1 MIGDVWTNSAELI
14 LRCHLY
20 PCENLY
26 FGGVSL
32 QTWPTGRPALLLS
45 PSYLRPLLMNSAP
58 LSTSAQMW
66 KSNSWL
72 RLRATSKQKE
82 VYSCYSDRAEL
93 SRAIAM
99 HFSPLLVS
107 KSYYLSIRIKLVA

>member
-1 MIGDVWTNSAELI
+1 MTGDAWLSLAESI
-14 LRCHLY
+14 SRCHLF
-20 PCENLY
+20 PCGDLY
-26 FGGVSL
+26 SGGVSL

-72 RLRATSKQKE
+72 RLRATLKQKV

-93 SRAIAM
+93 SRAIAV